1 MIRALLEH
9 AERYYVLGEGV
20 KMALEYIR
28 GTDLLAFIRMIE
40 ESIVSAP
47 TFYATASKVPF

>member
-20 KMALEYIR
+20 RMALEYIR
-28 GTDLLAFIRMIE
+28 GTNLL
-40 ESIVSAP
+40 SLAP
-47 TFYATASKVPF
+47 G